1 MLHVSRLAQFTLWQ
15 LGQGQSPES
24 DSIKKEDV
32 IHTNLNSDM
41 NENTEYDASPGLAA
55 PGNPS
60 FADSV
65 ATPPRMGG
73 RAPLKQD
80 QHLRCKQ
87 LNGEAVVD

>member
-15 LGQGQSPES
+15 LGQGQSP
-24 DSIKKEDV
+24 DSNRVKKEHG
-32 IHTNLNSDM
+32 IQINLNSDT
-41 NENTEYDASPGLAA
+41 NENTEHNASPGLAA

-73 RAPLKQD
+73 RAPLKEHQN
-80 QHLRCKQ
+80 LRCKQ
-87 LNGEAVVD
+87 RNG